1 MIIRST
7 SENKDIEKRIAITP
21 EITKKYINLGF
32 QIQLIKNYGT
42 HIGFND
48 SQFKDAGAKII
59 NDEKELLNN
68 SNIVVQLNL
77 PKDNQHTMMKEN
89 QILIGTFNAYQNKEE
104 IYWIKPVHEQLKG
117 YTKFA
122 NLPAEERFALYHP
135 KDIGR
140 QERQNAFYET
150 I

>member
-1 MIIRST
+1 MIISST

-59 NDEKELLNN
+59 ND
-68 SNIVVQLNL
+68 
-77 PKDNQHTMMKEN
+77 P
-89 QILIGTFNAYQNKEE
+89 LIK
-104 IYWIKPVHEQLKG
+104 
-117 YTKFA
+117 
-122 NLPAEERFALYHP
+122 
-135 KDIGR
+135 
-140 QERQNAFYET
+140 
-150 I
+150 